1 MRIMDLAGAEEYAQT
16 IVAEQRNLLD
26 VLLQYPSVTVS
37 LTGVVEHLPRCETN
51 EHSSTLLHKAICLV
65 TAF

>member
-1 MRIMDLAGAEEYAQT
+1 MRIMDLAAAEEYAQT

-37 LTGVVEHLPRCETN
+37 LTRVVEHLPRCETN
-51 EHSSTLLHKAICLV
+51 EHSSTLLHEAICFV